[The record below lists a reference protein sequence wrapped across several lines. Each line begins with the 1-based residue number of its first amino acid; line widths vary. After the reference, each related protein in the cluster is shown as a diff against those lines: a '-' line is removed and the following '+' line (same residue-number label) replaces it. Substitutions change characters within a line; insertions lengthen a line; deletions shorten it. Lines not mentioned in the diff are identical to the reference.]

1 MKNVVI
7 VILLVAA
14 VALGVFVIQ
23 KNQKAAQAEAQRV
36 AAEKELK
43 NLQASKTEQEQAAAA
58 LREKLETAQAESAAN
73 AGAAAKLTVALTNQV
88 TAAEATNAASSA
100 APMSSAPVTFTQSM
114 GSGRAVLLPP
124 PVDAEPIRF
133 EPPDCMGGKAADN
146 PDCRAPKS

>member
-1 MKNVVI
+1 MS
-7 VILLVAA
+7 LLVRELENA
-14 VALGVFVIQ
+14 VLAGNVTPKLEPGPG
-23 KNQKAAQAEAQRV
+23 AEAV
-36 AAEKELK
+36 Y
-43 NLQASKTEQEQAAAA
+43 ASDIQC
-58 LREKLETAQAESAAN
+58 
-73 AGAAAKLTVALTNQV
+73 